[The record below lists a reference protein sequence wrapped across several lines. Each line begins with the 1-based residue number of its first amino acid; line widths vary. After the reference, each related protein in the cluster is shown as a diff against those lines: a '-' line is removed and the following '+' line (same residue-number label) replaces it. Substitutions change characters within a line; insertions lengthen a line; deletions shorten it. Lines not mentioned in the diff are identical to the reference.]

1 MLYNSSSGQELL
13 LRRKLEEQQ
22 QALEL
27 QQAIELHARR
37 LMNLQLLDLKNR
49 TLCSS
54 APAAVNSPTIE
65 AAPAITIPTA
75 DTPSSSGSGSG
86 SSSSQEQSPTGGE
99 LGHDEQ
105 IVTGELFPCLEVAN
119 LLRRKLILCAWYE
132 QSRR

>member
-1 MLYNSSSGQELL
+1 MLYNSSSSSQELL

-54 APAAVNSPTIE
+54 APASVNSPTIK

-75 DTPSSSGSGSG
+75 DTASSSGGS

-105 IVTGELFPCLEVAN
+105 IVTGELFLCLEVGNFSAAQVN
-119 LLRRKLILCAWYE
+119 PVCLV
-132 QSRR
+132 